1 MTTSR
6 RYDAK
11 RRATKPSRAWYKSKA
26 WAARKRQQR
35 KEQPLCELCLAK
47 GIERLMS
54 IVDHHPRHGE
64 DYEQF
69 FRGPIRSL
77 CKPCHDGE
85 VQSDEAMGYDQSIGA
100 DGWPVSADHPFNRRR
115 K

>member
-6 RYDAK
+6 RYDAQ
-11 RRATKPSRAWYKSKA
+11 RRANKPSRAWYKSKA

-35 KEQPLCELCLAK
+35 AEHPLCALCLAE
-47 GIERLMS
+47 GVERLMS

-69 FRGPIRSL
+69 FRGPVRSL
-77 CKPCHDGE
+77 CKPHHDGQ
-85 VQSDEAMGYDQSIGA
+85 VQSDESVGYDQSIGE
-100 DGWPVSADHPFNRRR
+100 DGWPVDTAHPFNRTRR
-115 K
+115 